1 MHHIRA
7 MDRPVSRSEMTD
19 ALGVSRSKISLEV
32 GRLIEAGLLAED
44 GLAKS
49 EGGRR
54 SSLLRIPRSA
64 GLIAAVDLGATS
76 TDVALATLGGELLI
90 HRGEPGDI
98 KDGPT
103 KCARQGQGAALGA
116 TLGAEGLMR
125 RTSWP

>member
-1 MHHIRA
+1 M
-7 MDRPVSRSEMTD
+7 
-19 ALGVSRSKISLEV
+19 EV

-76 TDVALATLGGELLI
+76 TDVALTTLGSLGTSSTV
-90 HRGEPGDI
+90 HGASSTGSR
-98 KDGPT
+98 
-103 KCARQGQGAALGA
+103 KCFRSYSLSR
-116 TLGAEGLMR
+116 GLMR